1 MIGDSRS
8 GWCAEATRAGVGY
21 WSSTVEMGK
30 LGKKARKFAKK
41 NLQSVLKTRRKTKA
55 LLKSRYS
62 SKGKKDIVQEQVR
75 STAVL
80 PKQSLCSPVLLCIKV
95 EKSGI
100 YEDCLGLSILRKIV
114 ILPRDPEGEE
124 FEDISLDDIFAEDDS
139 DVAEDASDS
148 DGFLSEDSDGAHIT
162 PSQIEIKREDN
173 NNLMGLS
180 EHNAKINEGLA
191 MQMKKLNR
199 LKKKDPEFTEFLT
212 SQEKVLE
219 VFRDEDGDSDED
231 GTSDHTTQLV
241 DGESPVLNKQ
251 KFFTSSVI
259 NSLCQRVKEEQN
271 ESALISLS
279 NVYHAA
285 CHHGTESFG
294 VPETASCQRYQNG
307 DTFGHILMFMLRE
320 ADNIFRGLLKI
331 PSSSN
336 KKEIL
341 LELKDA
347 PRWKRL
353 RPLIKSYLRST
364 LFLLNQ
370 LTDSEILAF
379 SLSRLKASMIFFSA
393 FPSLLNRLIKVA
405 VQFWVSGE
413 EVLSSC
419 SFLVIRNVAVVFG
432 SECFD
437 ICLIRTYKAYI
448 AHSKVVDLVNKKHM
462 QLLGSSF
469 VELCSFDVHKSCN
482 KALLSIQQLAKI
494 LKQGLRTK
502 KKEALK
508 KICSWQYANCID
520 LWVLFTAAN
529 IRDYDL
535 QHMLYMMIQLINGV
549 ACLFP
554 GPRYFPLRLKCIQW
568 LNHLSSSS
576 GIFIP
581 VASLVLD
588 VLEYK
593 SGKEGGK
600 PGKVCDFS
608 SVLKLPKHW
617 LKSRNFQEECVF
629 SAVELLSVHFFQWT
643 CHISFPELATTS
655 LIRLRKFHEIAT
667 IESLRRVVKRLIDQ
681 ACALENCL
689 MEQNVEFIQK
699 KRDEVAF
706 SPKDHQSVESFL
718 QLEKGTL
725 NAPFTQYYKSVM
737 QKAFSRNM
745 TTNGVNSSLE
755 HKKTKTKMRVTSI
768 LK

>member
-1 MIGDSRS
+1 
-8 GWCAEATRAGVGY
+8 
-21 WSSTVEMGK
+21 MGK

-62 SKGKKDIVQEQVR
+62 SKGKKDIVQDQVR

-80 PKQSLCSPVLLCIKV
+80 PKQ
-95 EKSGI
+95 
-100 YEDCLGLSILRKIV
+100 
-114 ILPRDPEGEE
+114 RDPEGEE

-148 DGFLSEDSDGAHIT
+148 DGFLSEDSDGAHST
-162 PSQIEIKREDN
+162 PSQIEIKIEDN

-191 MQMKKLNR
+191 MQKKKLNR

-219 VFRDEDGDSDED
+219 VFRDEDVDSDED

-251 KFFTSSVI
+251 KIFTSSVI

-279 NVYHAA
+279 NVYRAA
-285 CHHGTESFG
+285 CHHGTESID

-341 LELKDA
+341 LELKDT

-520 LWVLFTAAN
+520 LWVLFIAAN

-554 GPRYFPLRLKCIQW
+554 GPRYFPLRLKYIQW

-608 SVLKLPKHW
+608 SVLKLPKHL

-667 IESLRRVVKRLIDQ
+667 TESLRRVVKRLIDQ
-681 ACALENCL
+681 

-745 TTNGVNSSLE
+745 TTNGVNSPDGLPHSVCPKTLMLT
-755 HKKTKTKMRVTSI
+755 KK
-768 LK
+768 

>member
-1 MIGDSRS
+1 
-8 GWCAEATRAGVGY
+8 
-21 WSSTVEMGK
+21 MGK

-62 SKGKKDIVQEQVR
+62 SKDKKDIVKDQVR

-80 PKQSLCSPVLLCIKV
+80 PK
-95 EKSGI
+95 E
-100 YEDCLGLSILRKIV
+100 
-114 ILPRDPEGEE
+114 RDLEGEE
-124 FEDISLDDIFAEDDS
+124 FEDLSLDDLFTDGDS

-148 DGFLSEDSDGAHIT
+148 DGFLSEDSNCAHIT
-162 PSQIEIKREDN
+162 HSQNEIKIEDN
-173 NNLMGLS
+173 YDLMGLS
-180 EHNAKINEGLA
+180 EHNTKVNEELA
-191 MQMKKLNR
+191 MQKKKLHR
-199 LKKKDPEFTEFLT
+199 LKKKDPEFAKFLA
-212 SQEKVLE
+212 SHAKGLE
-219 VFRDEDGDSDED
+219 VFRDEDMDSDDD
-231 GTSDHTTQLV
+231 GTNNHTMQLV
-241 DGESPVLNKQ
+241 DGESLVLNKH
-251 KFFTSSVI
+251 KVLTISVI
-259 NSLCQRVKEEQN
+259 NSWCQQVKEENN
-271 ESALISLS
+271 ESALISLL
-279 NVYHAA
+279 NVYRAA
-285 CHHGTESFG
+285 CHYGIESIG
-294 VPETASCQRYQNG
+294 VPEAASCHGNQNRE
-307 DTFGHILMFMLRE
+307 TFCSILMFMLRE
-320 ADNIFRGLLKI
+320 ADNIFRNLLKI

-341 LELKDA
+341 LELKDTS
-347 PRWKRL
+347 RWKRL

-364 LFLLNQ
+364 LLLLNQ
-370 LTDSEILAF
+370 VTDSEILAF
-379 SLSRLKASMIFFSA
+379 SLSRLKASIIFFAA
-393 FPSLLNRLIKVA
+393 FPSLLHRLIKVTI
-405 VQFWVSGE
+405 QLWVSGE

-419 SFLVIRNVAVVFG
+419 SFLVIQNVVVVFG

-448 AHSKVVDLVNKKHM
+448 AHSKVVDMVNKKHM
-462 QLLGSSF
+462 QFLGSSF
-469 VELCSFDVHKSCN
+469 VVLCSLDVHKSCN

-508 KICSWQYANCID
+508 KICSWQYVNCID
-520 LWVLFTAAN
+520 LWVMFIAAN
-529 IRDYDL
+529 ILDYDL

-568 LNHLSSSS
+568 LNNLSSSS

-593 SGKEGGK
+593 IGKEGGK
-600 PGKVCDFS
+600 PGKVCNLS

-617 LKSRNFQEECVF
+617 LKSRNFQDECVY
-629 SAVELLSVHFFQWT
+629 SSIELLSVHFLQWSY
-643 CHISFPELATTS
+643 HISFPELATIS

-667 IESLRRVVKRLIDQ
+667 TESLRRVVKRLIDQ
-681 ACALENCL
+681 
-689 MEQNVEFIQK
+689 MEQNVEFVQK

-706 SPKDHQSVESFL
+706 SPKDHQSVEAFL

-737 QKAFSRNM
+737 QKAFLRNA

-755 HKKTKTKMRVTSI
+755 RKKIKMEHRVPCVF
-768 LK
+768 K

>member
-1 MIGDSRS
+1 
-8 GWCAEATRAGVGY
+8 
-21 WSSTVEMGK
+21 MGK

-62 SKGKKDIVQEQVR
+62 SKGKKDIVQDQVR

-80 PKQSLCSPVLLCIKV
+80 PKQ
-95 EKSGI
+95 
-100 YEDCLGLSILRKIV
+100 
-114 ILPRDPEGEE
+114 RDPEGEE

-148 DGFLSEDSDGAHIT
+148 DGFLSEDSDGAHST
-162 PSQIEIKREDN
+162 PSQIEIKIEDN

-191 MQMKKLNR
+191 MQKKKLNR
-199 LKKKDPEFTEFLT
+199 LKKK
-212 SQEKVLE
+212 
-219 VFRDEDGDSDED
+219 DSDED

-251 KFFTSSVI
+251 KIFTSSVI

-279 NVYHAA
+279 NVYRAA
-285 CHHGTESFG
+285 CHHGTESID

-341 LELKDA
+341 LELKDT

-520 LWVLFTAAN
+520 LWVLFIAAN

-554 GPRYFPLRLKCIQW
+554 GPRYFPLRLKYIQW

-608 SVLKLPKHW
+608 SVLKLPKHL

-667 IESLRRVVKRLIDQ
+667 TESLRRVVKRLIDQ
-681 ACALENCL
+681 

-745 TTNGVNSSLE
+745 TTNGVNRCSSFSLISSPRLSGILF
-755 HKKTKTKMRVTSI
+755 HLLLAFNVWHDNSPDGLPHSVCPKTLMLTKK
-768 LK
+768 